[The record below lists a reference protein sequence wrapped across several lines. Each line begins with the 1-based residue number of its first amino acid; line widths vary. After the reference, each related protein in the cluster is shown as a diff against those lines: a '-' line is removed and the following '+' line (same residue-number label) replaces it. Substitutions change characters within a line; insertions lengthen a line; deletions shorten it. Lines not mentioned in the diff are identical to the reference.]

1 VNEFPLLIVIQKEK
15 TFKGGETLTNIIVV
29 DKVSKQLNNREI
41 LKDVSFTIKEG
52 SINGLLG
59 PNGAGKTTIIRL
71 LNGVIEAT
79 SGIMRVMNFDPKL
92 QGDEIRKSVG
102 IVTESAS
109 LYHDM
114 TAWDNLV
121 FFSKIYGKYDQK
133 RITHLLEQFEMFN
146 HKDQLVGSFSTG
158 MKKRVALAKAL
169 LHKPKL
175 LFLDEPTNGLDP
187 EGINEVIHYLRKV
200 NQEDGVTILICSHV
214 LHQLETIC
222 DSYLFLNE
230 GRIVEKGTKDELEGK
245 YLKEVRI
252 VVETGLRPLNSQSY
266 KGYTFS
272 RKGPNVLE
280 FNLASK
286 EEITPLLAKIL
297 SESWVHN
304 CEITNRSLEAL
315 YFKIRG
321 GEEGE

>member
-1 VNEFPLLIVIQKEK
+1 
-15 TFKGGETLTNIIVV
+15 LTNIIEV
-29 DKVSKQLNNREI
+29 DQVSKKFNDRMI

-52 SINGLLG
+52 TINGLLG

-79 SGIMRVMNFDPKL
+79 TGIMKVMGFDPQL
-92 QGDEIRKSVG
+92 HGDEIRKRVG

-121 FFSKIYGKYDQK
+121 FFSKIYGKYDTK
-133 RITHLLEQFEMFN
+133 RIKHLLEQFDMLGF
-146 HKDQLVGSFSTG
+146 KDQLVGSFSTG
-158 MKKRVALAKAL
+158 MKKRISLAKAL
-169 LHKPKL
+169 LHNPKL

-200 NQEDGVTILICSHV
+200 NQEEGVTILICSHV

-230 GRIVEKGTKDELEGK
+230 GRIVEKGAKKELEDK
-245 YLKEVRI
+245 YLKEIRLL
-252 VVETGLRPLNSQSY
+252 VETGLKPLNSQSY
-266 KGYTFS
+266 KGYIYS
-272 RKGPNVLE
+272 RRGSNQLE
-280 FNLASK
+280 FILPSK
-286 EEITPLLAKIL
+286 DEITSLLANIL
-297 SESWVHN
+297 SETWIHN

-315 YFKIRG
+315 YFDIRG
-321 GEEGE
+321 GIEVE

>member
-1 VNEFPLLIVIQKEK
+1 
-15 TFKGGETLTNIIVV
+15 LTNIIEV
-29 DKVSKQLNNREI
+29 DRVSKKFNDTVI

-79 SGIMRVMNFDPKL
+79 TGIMKVMSFDPKI
-92 QGDEIRKSVG
+92 QGDEIRERVG

-114 TAWDNLV
+114 TAWENLV
-121 FFSKIYGKYDQK
+121 FFSKVYGEFDPK
-133 RITHLLEQFEMFN
+133 RITDLLQQFDMLAF
-146 HKDQLVGSFSTG
+146 KDQLVGSFSTG
-158 MKKRVALAKAL
+158 MKKRISLAKAL
-169 LHKPKL
+169 LHHPKL

-200 NQEDGVTILICSHV
+200 NQEEGVTILICSHV

-222 DSYLFLNE
+222 DSYLFLNK
-230 GRIVEKGTKDELEGK
+230 GRIFEKGTKKQLEEK
-245 YLKEVRI
+245 YLKNVDL
-252 VVETGLRPLNSQSY
+252 VVETGLNPLNSCSY
-266 KGYTFS
+266 KGYTYS
-272 RKGPNVLE
+272 RKGPSQLE
-280 FNLASK
+280 FKLSSK
-286 EEITPLLAKIL
+286 EEITPLLSHIL
-297 SESWVHN
+297 NESWVHN

-315 YFKIRG
+315 YFQIRG
-321 GEEGE
+321 GKDIE

>member
-1 VNEFPLLIVIQKEK
+1 M
-15 TFKGGETLTNIIVV
+15 TNIIEVE
-29 DKVSKQLNNREI
+29 KVSKQYNQREI
-41 LKDVSFTIKEG
+41 LKDVSFTIKAG

-79 SGIMRVMNFDPKL
+79 AGTMKVMSFDPKL
-92 QGDEIRKSVG
+92 HGDEIRKRAG

-121 FFSKIYGKYDQK
+121 FFSNIYGHSDTK
-133 RITHLLEQFEMFN
+133 RITHLLEQFDMLSF
-146 HKDQLVGSFSTG
+146 KDELVGSFSTG
-158 MKKRVALAKAL
+158 MKKRIALAKAL
-169 LHKPKL
+169 LHSPTL

-222 DSYLFLNE
+222 DSYLFLID
-230 GRIVEKGTKDELEGK
+230 GRIVETGTLLELENK
-245 YLKEVRI
+245 YLKEI
-252 VVETGLRPLNSQSY
+252 KLLVETGLKPLKSQTY
-266 KGYTFS
+266 KEYRFS
-272 RKGPNVLE
+272 RKGSNQLE
-280 FNLASK
+280 FLLSNK
-286 EEITPLLAKIL
+286 DDITPLLANIL
-297 SESWVHN
+297 NETWVHN
-304 CEITNRSLEAL
+304 CEITNRSLEAI
-315 YFKIRG
+315 YFSIKEGRG
-321 GEEGE
+321 GE

>member
-1 VNEFPLLIVIQKEK
+1 VI
-15 TFKGGETLTNIIVV
+15 L
-29 DKVSKQLNNREI
+29 R
-41 LKDVSFTIKEG
+41 DVSFKIKEG

-71 LNGVIEAT
+71 LNGVIEST
-79 SGIMRVMNFDPKL
+79 SGIMKVMNFDPKL
-92 QGDEIRKSVG
+92 QGDEIRKRVG

-121 FFSKIYGKYDQK
+121 FFSKVYGKNDPR
-133 RITHLLEQFEMFN
+133 RITDLLQQFDMLAF
-146 HKDQLVGSFSTG
+146 KDQLVGSFSTG
-158 MKKRVALAKAL
+158 MKKRISLAKAL
-169 LHKPKL
+169 IHHPKL

-200 NQEDGVTILICSHV
+200 NQEEGVTILICSHV

-230 GRIVEKGTKDELEGK
+230 GSIVEKGTKKQLEDK
-245 YLKEVRI
+245 YLKKVEL
-252 VVETGLRPLNSQSY
+252 VVETGLSPLNSYSY
-266 KGYTFS
+266 KGYTYN
-272 RKGPNVLE
+272 RKGTNQLE
-280 FNLASK
+280 FILSSK
-286 EEITPLLAKIL
+286 EEITPLLAHIL

-315 YFKIRG
+315 YFHIRG
-321 GEEGE
+321 GKEVE

>member
-1 VNEFPLLIVIQKEK
+1 
-15 TFKGGETLTNIIVV
+15 LTNIIEV
-29 DKVSKQLNNREI
+29 DRVSKQFNNTEI

-71 LNGVIEAT
+71 LNGVIEAS
-79 SGIMRVMNFDPKL
+79 SGSTKVMSFDPKL
-92 QGDEIRKSVG
+92 HGDEVRKRVG

-121 FFSKIYGKYDQK
+121 FFSKVYGKFDSK
-133 RITHLLEQFEMFN
+133 RITELLQQFDMLAF
-146 HKDQLVGSFSTG
+146 KDQLVGSFSTG
-158 MKKRVALAKAL
+158 MKKRISLAKAL
-169 LHKPKL
+169 LHNPGL

-200 NQEDGVTILICSHV
+200 NQEEGVTILICSHV

-222 DSYLFLNE
+222 DSYLFLNK
-230 GRIVEKGTKDELEGK
+230 GRIVEKGTKKQLEDK
-245 YLKEVRI
+245 YLKKVEL
-252 VVETGLRPLNSQSY
+252 VVETSLRPLNSQSY
-266 KGYTFS
+266 KGYTYS
-272 RKGPNVLE
+272 RKGPNQLE
-280 FNLASK
+280 FMLSSK
-286 EEITPLLAKIL
+286 DEITPLLAHIL

-315 YFKIRG
+315 YFNIRG
-321 GEEGE
+321 GKEVE